1 MKIYITLSLLFLLL
15 SCDFKT
21 FRENNSQDIKEAEK
35 VTESYYSL
43 VEKGDKEELL
53 KLFSKDFFE
62 SSDKNA
68 VESVIDWQIQESK
81 KPNYTYTLIDS
92 QTLVEEGTDAKSE
105 YVLTY
110 SVQREFKT
118 KDKITLIK
126 ENDDKIRIFK
136 YEMTSEERK

>member
-35 VTESYYSL
+35 VTERYYSL

-126 ENDDKIRIFK
+126 ENDNKIRIFK

>member
-1 MKIYITLSLLFLLL
+1 M
-15 SCDFKT
+15 
-21 FRENNSQDIKEAEK
+21 
-35 VTESYYSL
+35 
-43 VEKGDKEELL
+43 L

>member
-35 VTESYYSL
+35 VTERYYSL

-136 YEMTSEERK
+136 YEMTSEEHK